1 MKRRQPERYVPRRH
15 YTPEELR
22 ELLILDL
29 EADLAF
35 SIAND
40 PDTPEWVA
48 YREKNIKDLANLR
61 AGGKD
66 DRL

>member
-1 MKRRQPERYVPRRH
+1 MKKPLVREYRP
-15 YTPEELR
+15 TP
-22 ELLILDL
+22 
-29 EADLAF
+29 
-35 SIAND
+35 AND